1 MRKALLPL
9 AMILAS
15 LVLCLLVLEAGLRL
29 AGVPLKEARVLCF
42 DAILGNVFCPG
53 IEALLDNQYESTIP
67 VRINSTG
74 MVDREYPYDK
84 PANTIRIA
92 LLGDSVAASLYL
104 APELKFK
111 ALWEKQ
117 LSTQLGRPVEVLN
130 FAVDGTGT
138 WEQLQLF
145 HLRARAFQPDYVV
158 LAFFWGNDVW
168 NNDAA
173 RGKGGPD
180 PLKDQYPAPDWKQ
193 KVRVL
198 HRNANRWLWN
208 HTLAYQFLRTLVE
221 RTEAILSYKRSLERA
236 QAQQAAADRMASD
249 PVQDPAFAWDSD
261 AWELTRTLILK
272 LNAESRSAGAR
283 LAVTGIPSL
292 AQMSSGKPLPYGA
305 LDDFLARQGIKA
317 IEVLPSMERLSR
329 QQLEALYIRD
339 RIHLNAE
346 GHRLFAEEAG
356 SQLALWLQATKQR

>member
-1 MRKALLPL
+1 
-9 AMILAS
+9 
-15 LVLCLLVLEAGLRL
+15 
-29 AGVPLKEARVLCF
+29 
-42 DAILGNVFCPG
+42 
-53 IEALLDNQYESTIP
+53 
-67 VRINSTG
+67 
-74 MVDREYPYDK
+74 MVDREYPRDK
-84 PANTIRIA
+84 PPDTIRIA

-117 LSTQLGRPVEVLN
+117 LSAQLGRSVEVLN

-145 HLRARAFQPDYVV
+145 HLRAREFHPDYVV

-180 PLKDQYPAPDWKQ
+180 PLKDEYPPPDWKQ
-193 KVRVL
+193 KIRVM

-221 RTEAILSYKRSLERA
+221 RTEAIVSYKRSLERA
-236 QAQQAAADRMASD
+236 QAQQAAASRIAAD
-249 PVQDPAFAWDSD
+249 PVQDPAFAWDSE
-261 AWELTRTLILK
+261 AWELTRALMLK
-272 LNAESRSAGAR
+272 LNAEAVGVGAK
-283 LAVTGIPSL
+283 LAVTGTPSL
-292 AQMSSGKPLPYGA
+292 AQIASGKPLPHQA
-305 LDDFLARQGIKA
+305 LDEFLARQGIRSLD
-317 IEVLPSMERLSR
+317 VLPAMERMSR
-329 QQLEALYIRD
+329 DKLEALYIRD

-346 GHRLFAEEAG
+346 GHRLFAESTGPA
-356 SQLALWLQATKQR
+356 LQAWIGRGAER